1 MLNATVKLCFRN
13 HKKEVFD
20 KIKESSQ
27 SVKKTAIQRMLDATQ
42 KKQINC
48 LKLWMRNT
56 KMKNRLFEEES
67 KIRDIK
73 KRFLSKLMS
82 CKVGRIM

>member
-1 MLNATVKLCFRN
+1 
-13 HKKEVFD
+13 
-20 KIKESSQ
+20 
-27 SVKKTAIQRMLDATQ
+27 MLDATQ